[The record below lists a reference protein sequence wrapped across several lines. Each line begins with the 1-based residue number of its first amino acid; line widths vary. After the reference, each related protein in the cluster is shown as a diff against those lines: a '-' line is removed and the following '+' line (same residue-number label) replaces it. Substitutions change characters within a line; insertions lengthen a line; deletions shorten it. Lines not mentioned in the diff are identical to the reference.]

1 MAAVHRDWAWDRPSD
16 VRALPADVDVERRG
30 ALVVLRAAMR
40 DVADADRT
48 ILVGRHVQGRT
59 TTSIAEQLGLHPH
72 AVPGRLRRAEENLA
86 AALAAAHAR
95 HVAEPECRAGC
106 AAMHDYLAGHLL
118 PHRQRRLEVHMNGCA
133 RCTRAFVDV
142 CDVSWALREAGT
154 DAVVEGA
161 PADVTARPAHI
172 GTRTNRRET
181 AVAAAALVA
190 VTVIGASTYVADQTG
205 EPAGQVLESAGIDEG
220 VPGTDVPGV
229 DDPGNREA
237 PPPPPSIR
245 PTNRHS
251 RPSTTPK
258 DDAAAAVQTVAGAA
272 RTTQVTATEADTEL
286 TAADQGA
293 GATSPSE
300 STAGTS
306 SSASA
311 LDQGVEQAN
320 AAATQGLTV
329 AVAAAAAASGGSA
342 RSSNGESR
350 RATATAGTPA
360 SADG

>member
-1 MAAVHRDWAWDRPSD
+1 MAAVHRDWAWDRPGD
-16 VRALPADVDVERRG
+16 VRTLPADVERRG

-40 DVADADRT
+40 DLADADRT
-48 ILVGRHVQGRT
+48 ILVGRHVHGRT

-72 AVPGRLRRAEENLA
+72 AVPGRLHRAEENLA

-95 HVAEPECRAGC
+95 HVAEPACRAGC

-142 CDVSWALREAGT
+142 CDVSWALREAGS

-161 PADVTARPAHI
+161 PADATARPAHI
-172 GTRTNRRET
+172 AGRASRRET

-190 VTVIGASTYVADQTG
+190 VTVIGASTYVTDRTS

-220 VPGTDVPGV
+220 GPGADV
-229 DDPGNREA
+229 PGNREA
-237 PPPPPSIR
+237 PPPPSIR
-245 PTNRHS
+245 PTNRS
-251 RPSTTPK
+251 PRPSTTPK

-272 RTTQVTATEADTEL
+272 RTIQVTATEADTGL
-286 TAADQGA
+286 TAPDQGA
-293 GATSPSE
+293 GTSSPSE
-300 STAGTS
+300 SAAGTS
-306 SSASA
+306 SSTSA

>member
-1 MAAVHRDWAWDRPSD
+1 MAAVHRDWAWDRPGD

-40 DVADADRT
+40 DLADADRT
-48 ILVGRHVQGRT
+48 ILVGRHVHGRT

-95 HVAEPECRAGC
+95 HVAEPECRAGR
-106 AAMHDYLAGHLL
+106 AVMHDYLAGHLL
-118 PHRQRRLEVHMNGCA
+118 PHSQRRLEVHMNDCA

-142 CDVSWALREAGT
+142 CDVSWALREAGS

-172 GTRTNRRET
+172 GTRVNRRET

-205 EPAGQVLESAGIDEG
+205 EPAGQVLESAGVDEG
-220 VPGTDVPGV
+220 VLGV
-229 DDPGNREA
+229 GDPGNREA
-237 PPPPPSIR
+237 PPPPSIR
-245 PTNRHS
+245 PANRHP
-251 RPSTTPK
+251 RPSTMAK
-258 DDAAAAVQTVAGAA
+258 YDAAATVQTVAAA
-272 RTTQVTATEADTEL
+272 RTTQAAATEADTGL

-293 GATSPSE
+293 DASSRSE
-300 STAGTS
+300 SAAGTS
-306 SSASA
+306 SGASA
-311 LDQGVEQAN
+311 LDQGVEHAN

-329 AVAAAAAASGGSA
+329 AVAAAAAVSGASAG
-342 RSSNGESR
+342 SSNGESR
-350 RATATAGTPA
+350 RATATTGTPA
-360 SADG
+360 SADS

>member
-172 GTRTNRRET
+172 GTRANRRET

-237 PPPPPSIR
+237 PPPPSIR

-272 RTTQVTATEADTEL
+272 RTTQVTATGADTEL